1 MYYGSD
7 EFNSVIDSTQGSN
20 VSVRLKFAED
30 EIIDSIST
38 CRFYGGS
45 NDTDDITV
53 GTTMTQYVDAT
64 VFTDK
69 LLGNREFLLEASVKL
84 SDGTYEYAPIGY
96 FTVKSPKGD
105 NDEVSFVA
113 YDRMIKFEKPYISSL
128 TYPTT
133 SLAVLDEL
141 CNLCGIETATL
152 FDAPITITENLQGYT
167 CREVL
172 GYIAGIHGYFACFDR
187 FGKLNLR
194 WYEENAI
201 EKTLKYIWSF
211 DKSQDLH
218 TIGKVEVAK
227 NSETTYTSGDG
238 ITTLHHSNPYA
249 TQEIVDGL
257 FAKLNGYSYN
267 SGEID
272 MLDDIRL
279 DPWDVVKVEYYDNV
293 VYHFPLMSIQHDFS
307 ASNTVIKAFAKDVE
321 SEYRFTGPTI
331 KYLNRVASDMLIANR
346 VLATKVDAEYVNS
359 VAITTENFDAK
370 VAEIKELIVE
380 EIDGKYATIDFANI
394 DIANINKTNIGLLFA
409 EVGLLDRAT
418 IVDGHVT
425 GFLDAVE
432 INANKITAGTLIAD
446 RILLSGEE
454 GSVLYAL
461 NNLGELTSTNV
472 DTLDGYVLTDRTINA
487 DKLIANSITANELDV
502 NEIFGNTAVL
512 NKIVSQQIF
521 SDAIASNSIIVGLSE
536 DIDNKI
542 PLIKGTHTTAT
553 QTWTGNAPF
562 STLKDGQTILYGL
575 PNRANS
581 GNATLTLTL
590 ANGTTTSALPIYY
603 QATSRVTTQ
612 YATGSMITL
621 TYRENVTIN
630 GTVYTGWWTTTDTN
644 TYDRIRYAQVIK
656 AKSAIATAN
665 IIVGGSSGYFHL
677 KTGSAFDVSYPI
689 LYASANISS
698 GATGN
703 NNYLV
708 LPFTVTTTQSIK
720 LTTYKPVY
728 IKGKLSGS
736 TFTPVSTTPLTQAV
750 PTTND
755 GYQYILLGNAY
766 STTAMYLL
774 AEHPIY
780 QYINGKFQQIA
791 SGANANAE
799 SIKSNIYY
807 SGTTQIDGNKIYTGS
822 VTADKIDVNDLFA
835 QEITATGTITGA
847 TLVSIKDEYA
857 KIVIDKGEITIYD
870 FDTRGD
876 GGFYKIGSLYN
887 AAHAVGASGAWI
899 FDSVQTLSGADL
911 DTINSNLTNI
921 PYTTLVQTKGTS
933 NYTMKGTGYSV
944 KNGICYVYFG
954 VSVSTP
960 SNSWVEVLSG
970 LPKPLKASEFCISA
984 RADSD
989 VRKSLI
995 VYKDS
1000 GDVLNVAFGTAN
1012 ASYYDT
1018 ISYPVA

>member
-7 EFNSVIDSTQGSN
+7 EFNSIIDSTQGSN

-30 EIIDSIST
+30 EIIDAIST

-113 YDRMIKFEKPYISSL
+113 YDRMIKFEKVYSSAL
-128 TYPTT
+128 TYPTD
-133 SLAVLDEL
+133 SEVILNEL
-141 CNLCGIETATL
+141 CALCGVELTTTIDT
-152 FDAPITITENLQGYT
+152 PITITENLQGYT

-194 WYEENAI
+194 WYEENSI

-249 TQEIVDGL
+249 TQEIVDSL
-257 FAKLNGYSYN
+257 FAKLNDYSYN

-293 VYHFPLMSIQHDFS
+293 VYHFPLMSIQHDFG

-359 VAITTENFDAK
+359 HAITTENFDAK
-370 VAEIKELIVE
+370 VAEIKELVVE
-380 EIDGKYATIDFANI
+380 EIDGKYADIDLANI
-394 DIANINKTNIGLLFA
+394 DIANINVGKIGELFA
-409 EVGLLDRAT
+409 KVGLIDRAT
-418 IVDGHVT
+418 IVEGHIT

-472 DTLDGYVLTDRTINA
+472 DTLDGYILTDRTITA
-487 DKLIANSITANELDV
+487 DKIVAKSITTNELDV
-502 NEIFGNTAVL
+502 DKIFGNEAVL
-512 NKIVSQQIF
+512 NKIVSQ
-521 SDAIASNSIIVGLSE
+521 DAFINAIETNRIIVGLSDE
-536 DIDNKI
+536 IANKT
-542 PLIKGTHTTAT
+542 PLIEGTQTTAT

-562 STLKDGQTILYGL
+562 SELKNGQTIMYGL
-575 PNRANS
+575 SNRGNS
-581 GNATLTLTL
+581 GNSTLTLIL
-590 ANGTTTSALPIYY
+590 ANGTITSALPIYY
-603 QATSRVTTQ
+603 QGNTRVTTQ
-612 YATGSMITL
+612 YSIGALITM
-621 TYRENVTIN
+621 TYRENVKIGSNT
-630 GTVYTGWWTTTDTN
+630 YTGWWTTVDSN
-644 TYDRIRYAQVIK
+644 TYDRIRYSVVIK
-656 AKSAIATAN
+656 AQSAIVANN
-665 IIVGGSSGYFHL
+665 IIVGTSSGYKHL
-677 KTGSAFDVSYPI
+677 KVGTAFDISYPI
-689 LYASANISS
+689 LFADSAISAN
-698 GATGN
+698 ATGN
-703 NNYLV
+703 NNYIAV
-708 LPFTVTTTQSIK
+708 PVTISTTQS
-720 LTTYKPVY
+720 LTMTAYKPVY
-728 IKGKLSGS
+728 IKGKLSGT
-736 TFTPVSTTPLTQAV
+736 TFTPVSATPLTQTV
-750 PTTND
+750 PTSED
-755 GYQYILLGNAY
+755 GYQYILLGTANS
-766 STTAMYLL
+766 STQLYMSS
-774 AEHPIY
+774 EHPIY
-780 QYINGKFQQIA
+780 QFVAGKFQQID

-799 SIKSNIYY
+799 EIKNNIYY
-807 SGTTQIDGNKIYTGS
+807 SGTTQINGNRIYTGS
-822 VTADKIDVNDLFA
+822 ITADKIDVNDLFA
-835 QEITATGTITGA
+835 QEITATGSITGA
-847 TLVSIKDEYA
+847 TLVSLKNEASKVI
-857 KIVIDKGEITIYD
+857 IDKGRITIYD

-876 GGFYKIGSLYN
+876 GGFYEIGSLYN
-887 AAHAVGASGAWI
+887 AGHAVGASGAWY
-899 FDSVQTLSGADL
+899 FDSVGTTSGANL
-911 DTINSNLTNI
+911 DTINSNLNNRGYSRIIAQNI
-921 PYTTLVQTKGTS
+921 PQNIVKTATVEDLNNFKYILARIVTSGGAVPIIVPTELALYDKLEYANSFHSTLGNIISISIKAVS
-933 NYTMKGTGYSV
+933 NTQLQVWGNCTGYNFT
-944 KNGICYVYFG
+944 KI
-954 VSVSTP
+954 
-960 SNSWVEVLSG
+960 EVLG
-970 LPKPLKASEFCISA
+970 
-984 RADSD
+984 
-989 VRKSLI
+989 
-995 VYKDS
+995 VY
-1000 GDVLNVAFGTAN
+1000 
-1012 ASYYDT
+1012 
-1018 ISYPVA
+1018 